1 MSQKFKNSRCPPRA
15 KFHLIN
21 RTEKKLLCE
30 MISEMEISHGAMLDE
45 MEHYDE
51 ELCGVAEA
59 IGDDKKVA
67 AFLELIQA
75 KGKEDESGESNTD
88 EEKNRQDSGSD
99 EKPGGGREVIRGVAS
114 TPYPGPDD

>member
-1 MSQKFKNSRCPPRA
+1 
-15 KFHLIN
+15 
-21 RTEKKLLCE
+21 
-30 MISEMEISHGAMLDE
+30 MEISHGAMLDE